1 MFRVTIYREDFSNV
15 LGRSVDTLIDHA
27 LLVDGRIVGTHTPAG
42 QAVATALGTVDGM
55 GMHPVTVRD
64 WSYFASVYHS
74 ER

>member
-1 MFRVTIYREDFSNV
+1 MLRVTIYSEDFSNV

-27 LLVDGRIVGTHTPAG
+27 VLVDGRIVGAHTTAG
-42 QAVATALGTVDGM
+42 QEVASALGTIDGM

-64 WSYFASVYHS
+64 RSYFASVYHS